1 MLEDAPSEDGSGRT
15 LLTPDWTLPVAA
27 AVFLTTL
34 FILNR
39 VLFRPLFQVLAERR
53 ARTTQVSGRVQEILD
68 EHQVL
73 HGQYQQKLAEERQ
86 AGYKLA
92 ESVRTESLK
101 EGNNRIAQAR
111 RQAEAMLVNARSEI
125 EADLDSAK
133 RKLTRE
139 AEETARILADRI
151 LDRA

>member
-1 MLEDAPSEDGSGRT
+1 

-39 VLFRPLFQVLAERR
+39 VLFRPLFQVLAERG

-68 EHQVL
+68 QHQTL
-73 HGQYQQKLAEERQ
+73 YEQYQQKLAEERQ

-92 ESVRTESLK
+92 ESVRTEALK
-101 EGNNRIAQAR
+101 EGNNRVAQAR
-111 RQAEAMLVNARSEI
+111 RQAEALLANARSEI

-133 RKLTRE
+133 RQLTRE
-139 AEETARILADRI
+139 AEDTARILADRI
-151 LDRA
+151 LGRA

>member
-1 MLEDAPSEDGSGRT
+1 M
-15 LLTPDWTLPVAA
+15 LTPDWTLPVAA

-73 HGQYQQKLAEERQ
+73 HEQYQQELAEERQ

-101 EGNNRIAQAR
+101 EGNNRIVQAR
-111 RQAEAMLVNARSEI
+111 RQAESMLANARSEI

-133 RKLTRE
+133 RQLTRE

>member
-1 MLEDAPSEDGSGRT
+1 M
-15 LLTPDWTLPVAA
+15 LTPDWTLPVAA
-27 AVFLTTL
+27 AIFLTTL

-39 VLFRPLFQVLAERR
+39 VLFRPLFQVLAERG

-68 EHQVL
+68 EHQIL
-73 HGQYQQKLAEERQ
+73 HDEYQQKLAEERQ

-92 ESVRTESLK
+92 ESVRTEALK

-111 RQAEAMLVNARSEI
+111 RQESMLANARSEI

-133 RKLTRE
+133 RRLTRE
-139 AEETARILADRI
+139 AEDTAQILADRI